1 MVLFQTE
8 KSTKIFYGWFVV
20 AACFIATFT
29 CGEAMWSFGVFFKPM
44 EKEFGWSRALISSG
58 YTGFI
63 LGYVISTTAAGRLAD
78 RYSPRPILFLSAC
91 LAGLGVSL
99 CSLVQG
105 INQLRFFLL
114 IGGLGAGGTFS
125 VPTSLVQ
132 RWFYKKPQAGL
143 ALGVV
148 VAGVGAGALVFT
160 PLVNYLILISGWRNS
175 YLFVGIL
182 FFCTIG
188 LSSLIVKSSPAETTI
203 ILEGA
208 ESMPNHVRSQGL
220 TTVQIILSPSFI
232 GITLIAC
239 SVSFAFHTVS
249 VHLVPYAM
257 DIGVTPTI
265 SAVALGLLGGFSVPG
280 RIISGF
286 IADRAGW
293 QKIMIIS
300 LFGLALLVLLLSMV
314 KAAWMIYCFVL
325 FYGICHGSRVS
336 AHVGILGEFFGMNR
350 LGEIIGISMSIS
362 MFTGA
367 FAPYLAGFIFDSTG
381 SYFIDFMIVMMLLLG
396 GGIIATVITK
406 PVQTE

>member
-1 MVLFQTE
+1 LFQEE
-8 KSTKIFYGWFVV
+8 KSPKIFYGWFIV

-29 CGEAMWSFGVFFKPM
+29 CGEAVWSFGVFFKPM

-58 YTGFI
+58 YTGFV
-63 LGYVISTTAAGRLAD
+63 LGYAISAMVAGRLAD

-91 LAGLGVSL
+91 LAGLGVSM
-99 CSLVQG
+99 CSQVQS

-132 RWFYKKPQAGL
+132 RWFYKKPHAGL

-148 VAGVGAGALVFT
+148 LAGIGVGAIVFT
-160 PLVNYLILISGWRNS
+160 PLVNYFILISGWRNA
-175 YLFVGIL
+175 YLVVGIV
-182 FFCTIG
+182 FFCTIT
-188 LSSLIVKSSPAETTI
+188 LSSLIVKDSPAKTII

-208 ESMPNHVRSQGL
+208 ESMPNPVRNRGL
-220 TTVQIILSPSFI
+220 TTAQILLNPSFI

-249 VHLVPYAM
+249 VHLVPYAI

-265 SAVALGLLGGFSVPG
+265 SALALGLLGGFSVPG

-286 IADRAGW
+286 IADRVGW
-293 QKIMIIS
+293 QKIMITS
-300 LFGLALLVLLLSMV
+300 LFGLALFILLLSIL
-314 KAAWMIYCFVL
+314 KAVWMLYCFVL
-325 FYGICHGSRVS
+325 FYGMFHGSRIS
-336 AHVGILGEFFGMNR
+336 SHVGILGEFFGMSS
-350 LGEIIGISMSIS
+350 LGEIIGISMAIS

-367 FAPYLAGFIFDSTG
+367 FAPYLAGLIFDSTG
-381 SYFIDFMIVMMLLLG
+381 SYFIAFMIVMMLLLG
-396 GGIIATVITK
+396 GGIIATAITK
-406 PVQTE
+406 PVQTK

>member
-1 MVLFQTE
+1 LFQEE
-8 KSTKIFYGWFVV
+8 KSPKIFYGWFIV

-29 CGEAMWSFGVFFKPM
+29 CGEAVWSFGVFFKPM

-58 YTGFI
+58 YTGF
-63 LGYVISTTAAGRLAD
+63 LFGYAISAMAAGRLAD

-91 LAGLGVSL
+91 LAGLGVSM
-99 CSLVQG
+99 CSLVQS

-132 RWFYKKPQAGL
+132 RWFYKKPQASL
-143 ALGVV
+143 ALGLV

-160 PLVNYLILISGWRNS
+160 PLVNYLILISGWRNA
-175 YLFVGIL
+175 YLVVGIL
-182 FFCTIG
+182 FFLTIG
-188 LSSLIVKSSPAETTI
+188 LSSLIVKDSPAKTII

-208 ESMPNHVRSQGL
+208 ESMPNPVRSQGL
-220 TTVQIILSPSFI
+220 TTAQILLSPSFI
-232 GITLIAC
+232 GVTFIQC

-249 VHLVPYAM
+249 VHLVPYAI
-257 DIGVTPTI
+257 DIGVTSTI
-265 SAVALGLLGGFSVPG
+265 SALALGLLGGFSVPG

-286 IADRAGW
+286 IADRVGW
-293 QKIMIIS
+293 QKIIITS
-300 LFGLALLVLLLSMV
+300 LFGLALSILLLSIL
-314 KAAWMIYCFVL
+314 KAVWMLYCFVL
-325 FYGICHGSRVS
+325 FYGMFHGSRVS
-336 AHVGILGEFFGMNR
+336 AHLGILGEFFGMNS
-350 LGEIIGISMSIS
+350 LGEIIGISMAIS

-381 SYFIDFMIVMMLLLG
+381 SYFIAFMIVMMLLLG
-396 GGIIATVITK
+396 GGIVATAITK

>member
-1 MVLFQTE
+1 MFQEE
-8 KSTKIFYGWFVV
+8 KSPKIFYGWFIV

-29 CGEAMWSFGVFFKPM
+29 CGEAVWSFGVFFKPM

-58 YTGFI
+58 YTGFV
-63 LGYVISTTAAGRLAD
+63 LGYAISAMVAGRLAD

-91 LAGLGVSL
+91 LAGLGVSM
-99 CSLVQG
+99 CSQVQS

-132 RWFYKKPQAGL
+132 RWFYKKPHAGL

-148 VAGVGAGALVFT
+148 LAGIGVGAIVFT
-160 PLVNYLILISGWRNS
+160 PLVNYFILISGWRNA
-175 YLFVGIL
+175 YLVVGIV
-182 FFCTIG
+182 FFCTIT
-188 LSSLIVKSSPAETTI
+188 LSSLIVKDSPAKTII

-208 ESMPNHVRSQGL
+208 ESMPNPVRNRGL
-220 TTVQIILSPSFI
+220 TTAQILLNPSFI

-239 SVSFAFHTVS
+239 SVSFAFNTVS
-249 VHLVPYAM
+249 VHLVPYAI

-265 SAVALGLLGGFSVPG
+265 SALALGLLGGFSVPG

-286 IADRAGW
+286 IADRVGW
-293 QKIMIIS
+293 QKIMITS
-300 LFGLALLVLLLSMV
+300 LFGLALFILLLSIL
-314 KAAWMIYCFVL
+314 KAVWMLYFFVL
-325 FYGICHGSRVS
+325 FYGMFHGSRVS
-336 AHVGILGEFFGMNR
+336 SHVGILGEFFGMSS
-350 LGEIIGISMSIS
+350 LGEIIGISMAVA

-367 FAPYLAGFIFDSTG
+367 FAPYLAGLIFDSTG
-381 SYFIDFMIVMMLLLG
+381 SYFIAFMIVMMLLLG

-406 PVQTE
+406 PVQTK

>member
-1 MVLFQTE
+1 LFQEE
-8 KSTKIFYGWFVV
+8 KSPKIFYGWFIV

-29 CGEAMWSFGVFFKPM
+29 CGEAMWSFGVFFKPI
-44 EKEFGWSRALISSG
+44 EKEFGWSRVLISSG
-58 YTGFI
+58 YTGF
-63 LGYVISTTAAGRLAD
+63 LFGYAISAMAAGRIAD
-78 RYSPRPILFLSAC
+78 RYSPRPILFFGAC

-99 CSLVQG
+99 CSLVQS

-114 IGGLGAGGTFS
+114 IGGLGAGGTFP

-143 ALGVV
+143 ALGIV

-175 YLFVGIL
+175 YLIIGIL

-188 LSSLIVKSSPAETTI
+188 LSSLIIKRSPAETTI

-208 ESMPNHVRSQGL
+208 EGIPHPVRSQSF
-220 TTVQIILSPSFI
+220 TTAQILLSSSFA
-232 GITLIAC
+232 GITFIHC
-239 SVSFAFHTVS
+239 SVAFAFHTVS

-280 RIISGF
+280 RIISG
-286 IADRAGW
+286 IIVDRVGW

-300 LFGLALLVLLLSMV
+300 LFGLALLILLLSIL
-314 KAAWMIYCFVL
+314 KAAWMLYFFVL
-325 FYGICHGSRVS
+325 FYGICHGSRIA
-336 AHVGILGEFFGMNR
+336 AHLGILGEFFGMNS
-350 LGEIIGISMSIS
+350 LGEIIGTITAIAV
-362 MFTGA
+362 FTGA

-381 SYFIDFMIVMMLLLG
+381 SYFIAFMIVMMLLLG
-396 GGIIATVITK
+396 GGIIATVIRK

>member
-1 MVLFQTE
+1 MFQEE
-8 KSTKIFYGWFVV
+8 KSPKIFYGWFIV

-29 CGEAMWSFGVFFKPM
+29 CGEAVWSFGVFFKPM

-58 YTGFI
+58 YTGFV
-63 LGYVISTTAAGRLAD
+63 LGYAISAMVAGRLAD

-91 LAGLGVSL
+91 LAGLGVSM
-99 CSLVQG
+99 CSQVQS

-132 RWFYKKPQAGL
+132 RWFYKKPHAGL

-148 VAGVGAGALVFT
+148 LAGIGVGAIVFT
-160 PLVNYLILISGWRNS
+160 PLVNYFILISGWRNA
-175 YLFVGIL
+175 YLVVGIL
-182 FFCTIG
+182 FFFTIG
-188 LSSLIVKSSPAETTI
+188 LSSLMVKDRPAETTI
-203 ILEGA
+203 ILDRV
-208 ESMPNHVRSQGL
+208 ESTPNLVRSQSL
-220 TTVQIILSPSFI
+220 TTAQILLNPSFV

-239 SVSFAFHTVS
+239 SVSFAFTTVS
-249 VHLVPYAM
+249 VHLVPYAI

-265 SAVALGLLGGFSVPG
+265 SALALGLLGGFSVPG

-286 IADRAGW
+286 IADRVRW
-293 QKIMIIS
+293 QKIMITS
-300 LFGLALLVLLLSMV
+300 LFGLALLILLLSIL
-314 KAAWMIYCFVL
+314 KAVWMLYCFVL
-325 FYGICHGSRVS
+325 FYGMFHGSRVS
-336 AHVGILGEFFGMNR
+336 SHVGILGEFFGMSS
-350 LGEIIGISMSIS
+350 LGEIIGISMAIS

-381 SYFIDFMIVMMLLLG
+381 SYFIAFMIVMMLLLG

-406 PVQTE
+406 PVQTK

>member
-1 MVLFQTE
+1 MFQEE
-8 KSTKIFYGWFVV
+8 KSPKIFYGWFIV

-29 CGEAMWSFGVFFKPM
+29 CGEALWSFGVFFKPM

-58 YTGFI
+58 YTGFL
-63 LGYVISTTAAGRLAD
+63 LGYAISVLAAGRLAD

-91 LAGLGVSL
+91 LAGLGVSM
-99 CSLVQG
+99 CSFAQS

-114 IGGLGAGGTFS
+114 IAGLGAGGTFS
-125 VPTSLVQ
+125 VPISLVQ
-132 RWFYKKPQAGL
+132 RWFYKKPQASL

-148 VAGVGAGALVFT
+148 VAGVGVGALVFT

-175 YLFVGIL
+175 YLIVGIL

-188 LSSLIVKSSPAETTI
+188 LSSLIVKRSPEETTV

-208 ESMPNHVRSQGL
+208 EGIPNPVRNHGL
-220 TTVQIILSPSFI
+220 TTAQILLNPSFA
-232 GITLIAC
+232 GITFIHC
-239 SVSFAFHTVS
+239 SVSFAFHTIS
-249 VHLVPYAM
+249 VHLVPYAV
-257 DIGVTPTI
+257 DIGITPTI

-286 IADRAGW
+286 IADRVGW
-293 QKIMIIS
+293 KKIIILS
-300 LFGLALLVLLLSMV
+300 LFGLALSVLLLSML
-314 KAAWMIYCFVL
+314 KAVWMLYCFVL
-325 FYGICHGSRVS
+325 FYGIFHGGRV
-336 AHVGILGEFFGMNR
+336 AANVGILGEFFGMHS
-350 LGEIIGISMSIS
+350 LGEIIGIVMAIG
-362 MFTGA
+362 MLIGA
-367 FAPYLAGFIFDSTG
+367 LAPYLAGFIFDITG

>member
-1 MVLFQTE
+1 MFQEE
-8 KSTKIFYGWFVV
+8 KSPKIFYGWFIV

-29 CGEAMWSFGVFFKPM
+29 CGEAVWSFGVFFKPM

-58 YTGFI
+58 YTGFV
-63 LGYVISTTAAGRLAD
+63 LGYAISAMVAGRLAD

-91 LAGLGVSL
+91 LAGLGVSM
-99 CSLVQG
+99 CSQVQS

-132 RWFYKKPQAGL
+132 RWFYKKPHAGL

-148 VAGVGAGALVFT
+148 LAGIGVGAIVFT
-160 PLVNYLILISGWRNS
+160 PLVNYFILLSGWRNA
-175 YLFVGIL
+175 YLVVGIV
-182 FFCTIG
+182 FFCTIT
-188 LSSLIVKSSPAETTI
+188 LSSLIVKDSPAKTII

-208 ESMPNHVRSQGL
+208 ENMSNPVRNRDL
-220 TTVQIILSPSFI
+220 TTAQILLNPSFI

-249 VHLVPYAM
+249 VHLVPYAI

-265 SAVALGLLGGFSVPG
+265 SALALGLLGGFSVPG

-286 IADRAGW
+286 IADRVGW
-293 QKIMIIS
+293 QKIMITS
-300 LFGLALLVLLLSMV
+300 LFGLALLILLLSIL
-314 KAAWMIYCFVL
+314 KAVWMLYCFVL
-325 FYGICHGSRVS
+325 FYGMFHGSRVS
-336 AHVGILGEFFGMNR
+336 SHVGILGEFFGMSS
-350 LGEIIGISMSIS
+350 LGEIIGISMAIS

-367 FAPYLAGFIFDSTG
+367 FAPYLAGLIFDSTG
-381 SYFIDFMIVMMLLLG
+381 SYFIAFMIVMMLLLG

-406 PVQTE
+406 PVQTK

>member
-1 MVLFQTE
+1 MFQEE
-8 KSTKIFYGWFVV
+8 KSPKIFYGWFIV

-29 CGEAMWSFGVFFKPM
+29 CGEAVWSFGVFFKPM

-58 YTGFI
+58 YTGFV
-63 LGYVISTTAAGRLAD
+63 LGYAISAMVAGRLAD

-91 LAGLGVSL
+91 LAGLGVSM
-99 CSLVQG
+99 CSQVQS

-132 RWFYKKPQAGL
+132 RWFYKKPHAGL

-148 VAGVGAGALVFT
+148 LAGIGVGAIVFT
-160 PLVNYLILISGWRNS
+160 PLVNYFILISGWRNA
-175 YLFVGIL
+175 YLVVGIV
-182 FFCTIG
+182 FFCTIT
-188 LSSLIVKSSPAETTI
+188 LSSLIVKDSPAKTII

-208 ESMPNHVRSQGL
+208 ENMSSPVRNRDL
-220 TTVQIILSPSFI
+220 TTAQILLNPSFI

-239 SVSFAFHTVS
+239 SVSFAFTTVS
-249 VHLVPYAM
+249 VHLVPYAI

-265 SAVALGLLGGFSVPG
+265 SALALGLLGGFSVPG

-286 IADRAGW
+286 IADRVRW
-293 QKIMIIS
+293 QKIMITS
-300 LFGLALLVLLLSMV
+300 LFGLALLILLLSV
-314 KAAWMIYCFVL
+314 LKAAWMLYCFVL
-325 FYGICHGSRVS
+325 FYGMFHGSRIS
-336 AHVGILGEFFGMNR
+336 AHVGILGEFFGMSS
-350 LGEIIGISMSIS
+350 LGEIIGISMAVA

-367 FAPYLAGFIFDSTG
+367 FAPYLAGLIFDSTG
-381 SYFIDFMIVMMLLLG
+381 SYFIAFMIVMMLLLG

-406 PVQTE
+406 PVQTK

>member
-1 MVLFQTE
+1 MFQEE
-8 KSTKIFYGWFVV
+8 KSPKIFYGWFIV

-29 CGEAMWSFGVFFKPM
+29 CGEAVWSFGVFFKPM

-58 YTGFI
+58 YTGFV
-63 LGYVISTTAAGRLAD
+63 LGYAISAMVAGRLAD

-91 LAGLGVSL
+91 LAGLGVSM
-99 CSLVQG
+99 CSQVQS

-132 RWFYKKPQAGL
+132 RWFYKKPHAGL

-148 VAGVGAGALVFT
+148 LAGIGVGAIVFT
-160 PLVNYLILISGWRNS
+160 PLVNYFILISGWRNA
-175 YLFVGIL
+175 YLVVGIV
-182 FFCTIG
+182 FFCTIT
-188 LSSLIVKSSPAETTI
+188 LSSLIVKDSPAKTII

-208 ESMPNHVRSQGL
+208 ESMPNPVRNRGL
-220 TTVQIILSPSFI
+220 TTAQILLNPSFI

-239 SVSFAFHTVS
+239 SVSFAFNTVS
-249 VHLVPYAM
+249 VHLVPYAI

-265 SAVALGLLGGFSVPG
+265 SALALGLLGGFSVPG

-286 IADRAGW
+286 IADRVGW
-293 QKIMIIS
+293 QKIMITS
-300 LFGLALLVLLLSMV
+300 LFGLALFILLLSIL
-314 KAAWMIYCFVL
+314 KAVWMLYCFVL
-325 FYGICHGSRVS
+325 FYGMFHGSRIS
-336 AHVGILGEFFGMNR
+336 SHVGILGEFFGMSS
-350 LGEIIGISMSIS
+350 LGEIIGISMAIS

-367 FAPYLAGFIFDSTG
+367 FAPYLAGLIFDSTG
-381 SYFIDFMIVMMLLLG
+381 SYFIAFMIVMMLLLG

-406 PVQTE
+406 PVQTK

>member
-1 MVLFQTE
+1 LFQEE
-8 KSTKIFYGWFVV
+8 KSPKIFYGWFIV

-29 CGEAMWSFGVFFKPM
+29 CGEAVWSFGVFFKPM

-58 YTGFI
+58 YTGFV
-63 LGYVISTTAAGRLAD
+63 LGYAISAMAAGRLAD
-78 RYSPRPILFLSAC
+78 KYSPRPILFLSAC

-99 CSLVQG
+99 CSLVQS

-132 RWFYKKPQAGL
+132 RWFYKKPHAGL

-148 VAGVGAGALVFT
+148 VAGVGAGVLVFT

-175 YLFVGIL
+175 YLIVGIL

-188 LSSLIVKSSPAETTI
+188 LSSLFVKRSPAETTI

-208 ESMPNHVRSQGL
+208 ESIPNPVRSQGL
-220 TTVQIILSPSFI
+220 TTAQILLSSSFAGISFI
-232 GITLIAC
+232 HC

-280 RIISGF
+280 RIISGI
-286 IADRAGW
+286 IADRVGW
-293 QKIMIIS
+293 QKVIIIS
-300 LFGLALLVLLLSMV
+300 QFGLALFILWLSMV
-314 KAAWMIYCFVL
+314 KTVWMLYFFVL
-325 FYGICHGSRVS
+325 FYGIFHGSRIA
-336 AHVGILGEFFGMNR
+336 AHVGILGEFFGMR
-350 LGEIIGISMSIS
+350 SLGEIIGIITAIA

-381 SYFIDFMIVMMLLLG
+381 SYFIAFMIVMMLLLC
-396 GGIIATVITK
+396 GGIIATVIRK

>member
-1 MVLFQTE
+1 LFQEE
-8 KSTKIFYGWFVV
+8 KSPKIFYGWFIV

-29 CGEAMWSFGVFFKPM
+29 CGEAVWSFGVFFKPM

-58 YTGFI
+58 YTGFV
-63 LGYVISTTAAGRLAD
+63 LGYAISAMVAGRLAD

-91 LAGLGVSL
+91 LAGLGVSM
-99 CSLVQG
+99 CSQVQS

-132 RWFYKKPQAGL
+132 RWFYKKPHAGL

-148 VAGVGAGALVFT
+148 LAGIGVGAIVFT
-160 PLVNYLILISGWRNS
+160 PLVNYFILISGWRNA
-175 YLFVGIL
+175 YLVVGIV
-182 FFCTIG
+182 FFCTIT
-188 LSSLIVKSSPAETTI
+188 LSSLIVKDSPAKTII

-208 ESMPNHVRSQGL
+208 ESMPNPVRNRGL
-220 TTVQIILSPSFI
+220 TTAQILLNPSFI

-239 SVSFAFHTVS
+239 SVSFAFNTVS
-249 VHLVPYAM
+249 VHLVPYAI

-265 SAVALGLLGGFSVPG
+265 SALALGLLGGFSVPG

-286 IADRAGW
+286 IADRVGW
-293 QKIMIIS
+293 QKIMITS
-300 LFGLALLVLLLSMV
+300 LFGLALFILLLSIL
-314 KAAWMIYCFVL
+314 KAVWMLYCFVL
-325 FYGICHGSRVS
+325 FYGMFHGSRIS
-336 AHVGILGEFFGMNR
+336 AHVGILGEFFGMNS
-350 LGEIIGISMSIS
+350 LGEIIGISMAVA

-367 FAPYLAGFIFDSTG
+367 FAPYLAGLIFDSTG
-381 SYFIDFMIVMMLLLG
+381 SYFIAFMIVMMLLLG

-406 PVQTE
+406 PVQTK

>member
-1 MVLFQTE
+1 LFQEE
-8 KSTKIFYGWFVV
+8 KSPKIFYGWFIV

-29 CGEAMWSFGVFFKPM
+29 CGEAVWSFGVFFKPM

-58 YTGFI
+58 YTGFV
-63 LGYVISTTAAGRLAD
+63 LGYAISAMVAGRLAD

-91 LAGLGVSL
+91 LAGLGVSM
-99 CSLVQG
+99 CSLVQS

-132 RWFYKKPQAGL
+132 RWFYKKPHAGL

-148 VAGVGAGALVFT
+148 LAGIGVGAIVFT
-160 PLVNYLILISGWRNS
+160 PLVNYFILISGWRNA
-175 YLFVGIL
+175 YLVVGIV
-182 FFCTIG
+182 FFFTIS
-188 LSSLIVKSSPAETTI
+188 LSSLIVKDSPAKTII

-208 ESMPNHVRSQGL
+208 ESMPNPVRNRGL
-220 TTVQIILSPSFI
+220 TTAQILLNPSFI

-239 SVSFAFHTVS
+239 SVSFAFTTVS
-249 VHLVPYAM
+249 VHLVPYAI

-265 SAVALGLLGGFSVPG
+265 SALALGLLGGFSVPG

-286 IADRAGW
+286 IADRVRW
-293 QKIMIIS
+293 QKIMITS
-300 LFGLALLVLLLSMV
+300 LFGLALLILLLSIL
-314 KAAWMIYCFVL
+314 KAAWMLYFFVL
-325 FYGICHGSRVS
+325 FYGIFHGSRIS
-336 AHVGILGEFFGMNR
+336 AHVGILGEFFGMSS
-350 LGEIIGISMSIS
+350 LGEIIGISMAVA
-362 MFTGA
+362 MFFGA

-381 SYFIDFMIVMMLLLG
+381 SYYIAFMIVMMLLLG
-396 GGIIATVITK
+396 GGIIATVIRK

>member
-1 MVLFQTE
+1 MFQEE
-8 KSTKIFYGWFVV
+8 KSPKIFYGWFIV

-29 CGEAMWSFGVFFKPM
+29 CGEAMWSFGVFFKPI
-44 EKEFGWSRALISSG
+44 EKEFGWSRVLISSG
-58 YTGFI
+58 YTGF
-63 LGYVISTTAAGRLAD
+63 LFGYAISAMAAGRIAD
-78 RYSPRPILFLSAC
+78 RYSPRPILFFGAC

-99 CSLVQG
+99 CSLVQS

-114 IGGLGAGGTFS
+114 IGGLGAGGTFP

-143 ALGVV
+143 ALGIV

-175 YLFVGIL
+175 YLIIGIL

-188 LSSLIVKSSPAETTI
+188 LSSLIIKRSPAETTI

-208 ESMPNHVRSQGL
+208 EGIPHPVRSQSF
-220 TTVQIILSPSFI
+220 TTAQILLSSSFA
-232 GITLIAC
+232 GITFIHC
-239 SVSFAFHTVS
+239 SVAFAFHTVS

-280 RIISGF
+280 RIISG
-286 IADRAGW
+286 IIVDRVGW

-300 LFGLALLVLLLSMV
+300 LFGLALLILLLSIL
-314 KAAWMIYCFVL
+314 KAAWMLYFFVL
-325 FYGICHGSRVS
+325 FYGICHGSRIA
-336 AHVGILGEFFGMNR
+336 AHLGILGEFFGMNS
-350 LGEIIGISMSIS
+350 LGEIIGTITAIAV
-362 MFTGA
+362 FTGA

-381 SYFIDFMIVMMLLLG
+381 SYFIAFMIVMMLLLG
-396 GGIIATVITK
+396 GGIIATVIRK

>member
-1 MVLFQTE
+1 MFQEE
-8 KSTKIFYGWFVV
+8 KSPKIFYGWFIV

-58 YTGFI
+58 YTGF
-63 LGYVISTTAAGRLAD
+63 LFGYAISAVAAGRLAD

-91 LAGLGVSL
+91 LAGIGISL
-99 CSLVQG
+99 CSLVQS

-114 IGGLGAGGTFS
+114 IGGLGAGATFS

-148 VAGVGAGALVFT
+148 VAGVGVGALVFT
-160 PLVNYLILISGWRNS
+160 PLINYLILISGWRNS
-175 YLFVGIL
+175 YLIVGIL

-188 LSSLIVKSSPAETTI
+188 LSSLIIKRSPAETTI
-203 ILEGA
+203 TLEGA
-208 ESMPNHVRSQGL
+208 ESIPHPGRSQGL
-220 TTVQIILSPSFI
+220 TTAQILLSSSFA
-232 GITLIAC
+232 GITLIHC

-249 VHLVPYAM
+249 VHLVPYAI

-280 RIISGF
+280 RIISG
-286 IADRAGW
+286 IIVDRVGW

-300 LFGLALLVLLLSMV
+300 LFGLALLILLLSIL
-314 KAAWMIYCFVL
+314 KAAWMLYFFVL
-325 FYGICHGSRVS
+325 FYGICHGSRIA
-336 AHVGILGEFFGMNR
+336 AHLGILGEFFGMNS
-350 LGEIIGISMSIS
+350 LGEIIGTITAIAV
-362 MFTGA
+362 FTGA

-381 SYFIDFMIVMMLLLG
+381 SYFIAFMIVMMLLLG
-396 GGIIATVITK
+396 GGIIATVIRK

>member
-1 MVLFQTE
+1 MFQEE
-8 KSTKIFYGWFVV
+8 KSPKIFYGWFIV

-29 CGEAMWSFGVFFKPM
+29 CGEAVWSFGVFFKPM

-58 YTGFI
+58 YTGF
-63 LGYVISTTAAGRLAD
+63 LFGYAISAMATGRLAD

-91 LAGLGVSL
+91 LVGLGISL
-99 CSLVQG
+99 CSLIQS

-148 VAGVGAGALVFT
+148 VAGIGVGALVFL

-175 YLFVGIL
+175 YLIIGIL
-182 FFCTIG
+182 FFFTIG
-188 LSSLIVKSSPAETTI
+188 LSSLIVKRSPAETTI

-208 ESMPNHVRSQGL
+208 ESIPTPVRNQGL
-220 TTVQIILSPSFI
+220 TTAQILLSPSFI
-232 GITLIAC
+232 GITFMHC

-249 VHLVPYAM
+249 VHLVPYAI

-286 IADRAGW
+286 IADRVGW
-293 QKIMIIS
+293 QKIIITS
-300 LFGLALLVLLLSMV
+300 LFGLTLFILLLSMV
-314 KAAWMIYCFVL
+314 QTVWMLYCFVL
-325 FYGICHGSRVS
+325 FYGICHGSRIA
-336 AHVGILGEFFGMNR
+336 AHVGILGEFFGMNS
-350 LGEIIGISMSIS
+350 LGEIIGITMAIA
-362 MFTGA
+362 FFIGA

-381 SYFIDFMIVMMLLLG
+381 SYFIAFMIVMMLLLS

>member
-1 MVLFQTE
+1 LFQEE
-8 KSTKIFYGWFVV
+8 KSPKIFYGWFIV

-29 CGEAMWSFGVFFKPM
+29 CGEAMWSFGVFFKPI

-58 YTGFI
+58 YTGF
-63 LGYVISTTAAGRLAD
+63 LFGYAISAMAAGRLAD
-78 RYSPRPILFLSAC
+78 RYSPRPILFLCAC
-91 LAGLGVSL
+91 LAGLGLSL
-99 CSLVQG
+99 CSLVQS

-148 VAGVGAGALVFT
+148 VAGVGTGALVFT

-175 YLFVGIL
+175 YLIVGIL

-188 LSSLIVKSSPAETTI
+188 LSSLIVKRSPAETII

-208 ESMPNHVRSQGL
+208 ESIPNPVRSQDL
-220 TTVQIILSPSFI
+220 TTTQILLSPSFA
-232 GITLIAC
+232 GITFIHC

-257 DIGVTPTI
+257 DIGITPTI
-265 SAVALGLLGGFSVPG
+265 SAVALGLLGGFSIPG

-286 IADRAGW
+286 IADRVGW
-293 QKIMIIS
+293 QKIIITS
-300 LFGLALLVLLLSMV
+300 LFGLAVSILLLSML
-314 KAAWMIYCFVL
+314 KAAWMLYCFVL
-325 FYGICHGSRVS
+325 FYGIFHGSRVA
-336 AHVGILGEFFGMNR
+336 AHVGILGEFFGMHS
-350 LGEIIGISMSIS
+350 LGEIIGIAMAIG
-362 MFTGA
+362 MLTGA
-367 FAPYLAGFIFDSTG
+367 LAPYLAGFIFDSTG